1 MEYRALVGLTNDKTN
16 KTYPAGTLVTV
27 KDFPASVL
35 AAWLA
40 AGKIEVNKG
49 NRKDE
54 QPLVSFMLW
63 GLCPFRRR
71 AHGERV
77 RRGVR

>member
-40 AGKIEVNKG
+40 AGKIEVNNG

-54 QPLVSFMLW
+54 
-63 GLCPFRRR
+63 
-71 AHGERV
+71 
-77 RRGVR
+77 